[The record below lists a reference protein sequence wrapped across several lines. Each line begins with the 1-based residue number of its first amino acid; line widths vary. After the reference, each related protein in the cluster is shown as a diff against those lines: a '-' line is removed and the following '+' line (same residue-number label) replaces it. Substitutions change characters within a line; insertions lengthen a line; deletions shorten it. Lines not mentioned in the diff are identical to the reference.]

1 MNTEMMHPQRI
12 LLVDD
17 EEGLL
22 TLLRITLNKERY
34 HHIQTA
40 GSGAEALRL
49 VQTNAFELIVLDVM
63 LPDCSGFD
71 LCTEIRRHTPAPIIF
86 LSACASDFDKL
97 SGLTVGGDDYV
108 TKPFNTMELVA
119 RIKAIFRRQQLDR
132 EHAAPGNTTAFD
144 YGAIAVFP
152 EQGVLRVRGQSM
164 ECTAKEMELLTF
176 FCRNPN
182 RIFSVTQLYDAVW
195 GATSV
200 GDEKTV
206 SIYISR
212 LRKKL
217 QDEADSPVMIVNIRG
232 LGYKF
237 VPPAKDQS

>member
-1 MNTEMMHPQRI
+1 MNSDMMYPEKI
-12 LLVDD
+12 LLIDD

-22 TLLRITLNKERY
+22 TLLCITLNKERY

-40 GSGAEALRL
+40 SCGAEALRL
-49 VQTNAFELIVLDVM
+49 VQETRFDLIVLDVM

-71 LCTEIRRHTPAPIIF
+71 LCTEIRRYTHAPIIF

-97 SGLTVGGDDYV
+97 SGLTVGGDDYI
-108 TKPFNTMELVA
+108 TKPFNSMELVA

-132 EHAAPGNTTAFD
+132 EHALPESATGFD
-144 YGAIAVFP
+144 YDVIAVFP
-152 EQGVLRVRGQSM
+152 EQGTLRVQG
-164 ECTAKEMELLTF
+164 EITKCTAKEMELLTF

-182 RIFSVTQLYDAVW
+182 RIFSVPQLYDAVW

-206 SIYISR
+206 AIHISK

-217 QDEADSPVMIVNIRG
+217 LDETNSPAIIINIRG

-237 VPPAKDQS
+237 VPPEKDQ

>member
-1 MNTEMMHPQRI
+1 MNTDMMYPERI

-34 HHIQTA
+34 HNIHTA
-40 GSGAEALRL
+40 SNGADALRL
-49 VQTNAFELIVLDVM
+49 VQESVFDLIVLDVM
-63 LPDCSGFD
+63 LPDGSGFD
-71 LCTEIRRHTPAPIIF
+71 LCTEIRRHTHVPIIF

-97 SGLTVGGDDYV
+97 SGLTAGGDDYV

-132 EHAAPGNTTAFD
+132 EHATPRNALAFD

-152 EQGVLRVRGQSM
+152 EQGILRVQGQIT

-217 QDEADSPVMIVNIRG
+217 LDEADAPAIIVNIRG

-237 VPPAKDQS
+237 VPPAKDQL